1 MKRLFLG
8 IGILLTLFGGGTVI
22 CQALEGIHE
31 PIAAYLQQAT
41 NAALSENWASA
52 QDLLE
57 HAAVRWEHFRHFIAA
72 FSDHTPMDEVDGL
85 FRELRIYG
93 RLQEMPHF
101 TALCAHIQECIQS
114 FRESHQLSWWNLL
127 LYRYSGQ

>member
-1 MKRLFLG
+1 MKLRTILG
-8 IGILLTLFGGGTVI
+8 IGILIFFLAGGLLSSRFMERTCTPISKLLNQAAENTDPKLAQKAKNLWDSCHHGIATL
-22 CQALEGIHE
+22 A
-31 PIAAYLQQAT
+31 
-41 NAALSENWASA
+41 
-52 QDLLE
+52 
-57 HAAVRWEHFRHFIAA
+57 
-72 FSDHTPMDEVDGL
+72 DHTPMDEVDGL